1 MDVNKLCQC
10 AAISS
15 CMRLPH
21 VCSGLHLSLP
31 AQQWARYLRWPKR
44 ISTERNM
51 MDKIVNLDA
60 YRRAIAARNAGSHNL
75 AATASHKPK
84 KTVSVFE
91 PALTAIV
98 FIGVLVSAVSFVRCS
113 LPAYH
118 QELAA
123 QTLPP
128 VSVSKPTAQRDFM
141 MADISREP
149 ACGYTGV
156 PRLGSISRATAQVE
170 GSS

>member
-1 MDVNKLCQC
+1 
-10 AAISS
+10 
-15 CMRLPH
+15 
-21 VCSGLHLSLP
+21 
-31 AQQWARYLRWPKR
+31 
-44 ISTERNM
+44 M
-51 MDKIVNLDA
+51 MDKIVYLDA
-60 YRRAIAARNAGSHNL
+60 YRRAIAAKNAGNQSL

-98 FIGVLVSAVSFVRCS
+98 FIGVIVSAVSFVRCS

-123 QTLPP
+123 QNLPP
-128 VSVSKPTAQRDFM
+128 VSISKPTAQRDFI
-141 MADISREP
+141 MADISKEP
-149 ACGYTGV
+149 ACGYTAV

>member
-1 MDVNKLCQC
+1 MAVCGSLILHETATRLCGQ
-10 AAISS
+10 
-15 CMRLPH
+15 
-21 VCSGLHLSLP
+21 HLTLP

-60 YRRAIAARNAGSHNL
+60 YRRAIAAKNARSHNL
-75 AATASHKPK
+75 AAKAAHKPK
-84 KTVSVFE
+84 KTVNCFE

-123 QTLPP
+123 QNLPP
-128 VSVSKPTAQRDFM
+128 VAVSKPTAQRDFM
-141 MADISREP
+141 MADISKES

-156 PRLGSISRATAQVE
+156 PVGGSISRATAQVDR
-170 GSS
+170 SS